1 MDSELEGEK
10 RGAPV
15 GGVEALEVE
24 LDARLGHEHLRDRLE
39 EEDAIGFG
47 ADVVVDV
54 GGLVVPR
61 DEPVE
66 AVGDELEVWVAEV
79 LHAYDARI
87 AEGTHALGEV

>member
-1 MDSELEGEK
+1 LEGEK

-54 GGLVVPR
+54 GGLVVDR
-61 DEPVE
+61 KSTRLNSSHEQ
-66 AVGDELEVWVAEV
+66 
-79 LHAYDARI
+79 
-87 AEGTHALGEV
+87 